1 MNVNISGCM
10 VKVVNREWLLS
21 DEESWKWVKL
31 SVIKAIKNECSKSD
45 LINRY
50 KDVKVSWNS
59 GPFHFLGI

>member
-1 MNVNISGCM
+1 MMN
-10 VKVVNREWLLS
+10 
-21 DEESWKWVKL
+21 ESWKWVKL

-59 GPFHFLGI
+59 DPFHFLGI